1 MMMIESKPEK
11 ISLTTTLSKLP
22 AEAQLWIMCLTPA
35 QFGEIEIILNIV
47 GENNF
52 IKHWR
57 THKEDQE
64 KLEDDFR
71 RWPICEYLTDGSYLR

>member
-1 MMMIESKPEK
+1 MMMTESKPN
-11 ISLTTTLSKLP
+11 IALIATLLKLP
-22 AEAQLWIMCLTPA
+22 AEAQLWIMCLTPD
-35 QFGEIEIILNIV
+35 QFNEIQTVLNIV

-71 RWPICEYLTDGSYLR
+71 RWPLL